1 MKILILGAN
10 GQIGS
15 SLVKI
20 LKDDYQIKTATR
32 KDFDCENINE
42 IKRYFQKKH
51 FDLIINTVA
60 YTKVDQAEDE
70 PKRAYKLN
78 TLFPKM
84 LAKIVNNMN
93 SVLIHYS
100 TDYVFDGYLSKD
112 YYEQS
117 SPKPLNVYGKTKL
130 QGDLAIL
137 KEKIKGYILRVS
149 WVYGNKDH
157 SFLNKIQN
165 QINKKK
171 QLHVVND
178 QFGTPTSS
186 TFIAKI
192 TKKLIDRK
200 NFNQIK
206 IYNLSPKG
214 KCSWFDFTNEYLSQ
228 KKITH
233 PLAAI
238 STDNIQQKAKRP
250 QRVKLNSSKL
260 EKYLKLKF
268 SNWKGVLKT
277 HLYER

>member
-15 SLVKI
+15 ELCKVLNKNYKIEKITRNKLNYYNLNKVKKF
-20 LKDDYQIKTATR
+20 LLNRQY
-32 KDFDCENINE
+32 NLLINAA
-42 IKRYFQKKH
+42 
-51 FDLIINTVA
+51 A
-60 YTKVDQAEDE
+60 YTQVDQAEIE
-70 PKRAYKLN
+70 KNKATTLN
-78 TLFPKM
+78 AKFPK
-84 LAKIVNNMN
+84 LLSEIVKIKNIP
-93 SVLIHYS
+93 LIHYS
-100 TDYVFDGYLSKD
+100 TDYVFSGKSKFPYKED
-112 YYEQS
+112 S
-117 SPKPLNVYGKTKL
+117 KPNPINYYGKTKL
-130 QGDLAIL
+130 QGDLAII
-137 KEKIKGYILRVS
+137 KEKVKGYILRVS

-200 NFNQIK
+200 KFNQIK

-233 PLAAI
+233 PLVAI

-260 EKYLKLKF
+260 EKYLKIKF
-268 SNWKGVLKT
+268 LNWKGVLKKN
-277 HLYER
+277 LYER

>member
-1 MKILILGAN
+1 LILGAN

-32 KDFDCENINE
+32 KNLDCEKSDE
-42 IKRYFQKKH
+42 VKRYFNKKY

-60 YTKVDQAEDE
+60 YTKVDQAEEE
-70 PKRAYKLN
+70 PKRAYQLN

-84 LAKIVNNMN
+84 LAQIVNKMN
-93 SVLIHYS
+93 ASLIHYS

-117 SPKPLNVYGKTKL
+117 NPSPLNVYGKTKL
-130 QGDLAIL
+130 QGDLAII

-149 WVYGNKDH
+149 WVYGNKNQD
-157 SFLNKIQN
+157 FLNKIQN

-171 QLHVVND
+171 QLKVVND

-186 TFIAKI
+186 TFIATV
-192 TKKLIDRK
+192 TKKLIDHK

-206 IYNLSPKG
+206 VYNLTPKG
-214 KCSWFDFTNEYLSQ
+214 KCSRFDFTKEYLRQ

-233 PLAAI
+233 PLTAI
-238 STDNIQQKAKRP
+238 TTDDIQQKAKRP
-250 QRVKLNSSKL
+250 QSVKLNSSKL
-260 EKYLKLKF
+260 EKYLKMKF

>member
-130 QGDLAIL
+130 QGDLAII
-137 KEKIKGYILRVS
+137 KEKVKGYILRVS

>member
-15 SLVKI
+15 ALVPI
-20 LKDDYQIKTATR
+20 LKDDYEIITTTR
-32 KDFDCENINE
+32 KNLDCEKSNDV
-42 IKRYFQKKH
+42 KRYFKKKH

-60 YTKVDQAEDE
+60 YTKVDQAEEE

-93 SVLIHYS
+93 SALIHYS
-100 TDYVFDGYLSKD
+100 TDYVFDG
-112 YYEQS
+112 QS
-117 SPKPLNVYGKTKL
+117 SKSYSEKSIPKPCNVYGKTKL

-137 KEKIKGYILRVS
+137 KEKVKGYILRVS

-186 TFIAKI
+186 IFIATI

-214 KCSWFDFTNEYLSQ
+214 KCSWFDFTKEYLHQ
-228 KKITH
+228 KKNTH
-233 PLAAI
+233 ILTAI
-238 STDNIQQKAKRP
+238 STDDIQQKAKRP
-250 QRVKLNSSKL
+250 QSVKLNSSKL
-260 EKYLKLKF
+260 EKYLKMKF
-268 SNWKGVLKT
+268 KDWKGVLKT
-277 HLYER
+277 HLYEG

>member
-15 SLVKI
+15 SLVKN

-130 QGDLAIL
+130 QGDLAII
-137 KEKIKGYILRVS
+137 KEKVKGYILRVS

>member
-1 MKILILGAN
+1 LKILILGAG
-10 GQIGS
+10 GQIGYA
-15 SLVKI
+15 LVKI
-20 LKDDYQIKTATR
+20 LKDDHEIETATR
-32 KDFDCENINE
+32 KNLDCENINE
-42 IKRYFQKKH
+42 VKRFFKKKNY
-51 FDLIINTVA
+51 DLIINGVA
-60 YTKVDQAEDE
+60 YTRVDQAEEE
-70 PKRAYKLN
+70 PNRAYKLN
-78 TLFPKM
+78 ALFPKM
-84 LAKIVNNMN
+84 LAQIANNMDAAF
-93 SVLIHYS
+93 IHYS
-100 TDYVFDGYLSKD
+100 TDYVFDGYLSTSYSEK
-112 YYEQS
+112 S
-117 SPKPLNVYGKTKL
+117 NPKPCNVYGKTKL

-137 KEKIKGYILRVS
+137 KEKVKGYILRVS

-214 KCSWFDFTNEYLSQ
+214 KCSWLDFTKEYLYQ

-238 STDNIQQKAKRP
+238 TTDDIQKKAKRP
-250 QRVKLNSSKL
+250 QSVKLNSSKL
-260 EKYLKLKF
+260 EKYLKMKF

-277 HLYER
+277 HLYEG

>member
-15 SLVKI
+15 SLVKN

>member
-1 MKILILGAN
+1 LKILILGAN

-15 SLVKI
+15 ALVPI
-20 LKDDYQIKTATR
+20 LKDDYEIITTTR
-32 KDFDCENINE
+32 KNLDCEKSNDV
-42 IKRYFQKKH
+42 KRYFKKKH

-60 YTKVDQAEDE
+60 YTKVDQAEEE

-93 SVLIHYS
+93 SALIHYS
-100 TDYVFDGYLSKD
+100 TDYVFDG
-112 YYEQS
+112 QS
-117 SPKPLNVYGKTKL
+117 SKSYSEKSIPKPCNVYGKTKL

-137 KEKIKGYILRVS
+137 KEKVKGYILRVS

-186 TFIAKI
+186 IFIATI

-214 KCSWFDFTNEYLSQ
+214 KCSWFDFTKEYLHQ
-228 KKITH
+228 KKNTH
-233 PLAAI
+233 ILTAI
-238 STDNIQQKAKRP
+238 STDDIQQKAKRP
-250 QRVKLNSSKL
+250 QSVKLNSSKL
-260 EKYLKLKF
+260 EKYLKMKF
-268 SNWKGVLKT
+268 KDWKGVLKT
-277 HLYER
+277 HLYEG

>member
-32 KDFDCENINE
+32 KDFDCENIDE
-42 IKRYFQKKH
+42 VKRYFQKKH

-78 TLFPKM
+78 TLFPKI

-117 SPKPLNVYGKTKL
+117 NPKPLNVYGKTKL

-186 TFIAKI
+186 IFIAKI

-200 NFNQIK
+200 KFNRVK

-233 PLAAI
+233 PLAGI
-238 STDNIQQKAKRP
+238 TTDDIQQKAKRP
-250 QRVKLNSSKL
+250 QCVKLNSSKL
-260 EKYLKLKF
+260 EKYLKMKF

>member
-10 GQIGS
+10 GQVGS
-15 SLVKI
+15 ALVKI
-20 LKDDYQIKTATR
+20 LKDDYQIKTTTR
-32 KDFDCENINE
+32 KNFDCEKSDE
-42 IKRYFQKKH
+42 IIRYFEKKH
-51 FDLIINTVA
+51 FDLIINAVA

-70 PKRAYKLN
+70 PKRAYQLN
-78 TLFPKM
+78 TLLPKM
-84 LAKIVNNMN
+84 LAQITNNMN
-93 SVLIHYS
+93 AAFIHYS
-100 TDYVFDGYLSKD
+100 TDYVFDGQSSKN

-117 SPKPLNVYGKTKL
+117 NPKPLNVYGKTKL
-130 QGDLAIL
+130 QGDLAIIQ
-137 KEKIKGYILRVS
+137 EKVKGYILRVS

-171 QLHVVND
+171 QLRVVND
-178 QFGTPTSS
+178 QFGTPTSA

-238 STDNIQQKAKRP
+238 STDDIHQKAKRP

>member
-15 SLVKI
+15 SLVKN

-60 YTKVDQAEDE
+60 YTKVDQAEEE

-117 SPKPLNVYGKTKL
+117 NPKPLNVYGKTKL

-200 NFNQIK
+200 KFNQIK

-233 PLAAI
+233 PLVAI

-260 EKYLKLKF
+260 EKYLKMKF

-277 HLYER
+277 YLYER

>member
-15 SLVKI
+15 SLVKN

-32 KDFDCENINE
+32 KDFDCEIINE

-130 QGDLAIL
+130 QGDLAII
-137 KEKIKGYILRVS
+137 KEKVKGYILRVS

-214 KCSWFDFTNEYLSQ
+214 KCSWFEFTKEYLHQ

-233 PLAAI
+233 ILTAI
-238 STDNIQQKAKRP
+238 STDDVQQKVKRP
-250 QRVKLNSSKL
+250 QSVKLNSSKL
-260 EKYLKLKF
+260 EKYLKMKF

>member
-15 SLVKI
+15 SLVKN

-51 FDLIINTVA
+51 FDLIINAVA
-60 YTKVDQAEDE
+60 YTKVDQAEEE

-78 TLFPKM
+78 TLFPKI

-130 QGDLAIL
+130 QGDLAII
-137 KEKIKGYILRVS
+137 KEKVKGYILRVS

-233 PLAAI
+233 PLVAI
-238 STDNIQQKAKRP
+238 TTDDIHQKAKRP

-260 EKYLKLKF
+260 EKYLKMKF
-268 SNWKGVLKT
+268 SNWKGILKT
-277 HLYER
+277 YLYER

>member
-1 MKILILGAN
+1 MKILILGVN

-20 LKDDYQIKTATR
+20 LKDDHQIKTVTR
-32 KDFDCENINE
+32 KNFDCENINE
-42 IKRYFQKKH
+42 VKRYFQKKH

-60 YTKVDQAEDE
+60 YTKVDQAEEE
-70 PKRAYKLN
+70 PKRAYQLN
-78 TLFPKM
+78 TLLPKI

-93 SVLIHYS
+93 SALIHYS

-112 YYEQS
+112 YNEQS
-117 SPKPLNVYGKTKL
+117 IPKPLNVYGKTKL

-137 KEKIKGYILRVS
+137 KEKVKGYILRVS
-149 WVYGNKDH
+149 WVYGNKNH

-186 TFIAKI
+186 KFIAKI

-200 NFNQIK
+200 KFNQIK

-214 KCSWFDFTNEYLSQ
+214 KCSWLDFTNEYLSQ

-238 STDNIQQKAKRP
+238 STDNIQQIAKRP
-250 QRVKLNSSKL
+250 KSVKLNSSKL
-260 EKYLKLKF
+260 EKYLKMKF
-268 SNWKGVLKT
+268 KDWKGVLKT
-277 HLYER
+277 YLYER